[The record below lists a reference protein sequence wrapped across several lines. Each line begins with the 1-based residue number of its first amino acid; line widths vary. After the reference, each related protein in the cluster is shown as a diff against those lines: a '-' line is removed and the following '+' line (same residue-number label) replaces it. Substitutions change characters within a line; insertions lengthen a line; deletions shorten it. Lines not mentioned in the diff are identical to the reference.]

1 MKLDKVI
8 KLCRLLNNNIG
19 DHIEFKLTFVDVNER
34 VIYIYISVNV
44 IVLVKR

>member
-1 MKLDKVI
+1 M

-19 DHIEFKLTFVDVNER
+19 DHIEFKLTSVDVNER
-34 VIYIYISVNV
+34 VIYISVNV